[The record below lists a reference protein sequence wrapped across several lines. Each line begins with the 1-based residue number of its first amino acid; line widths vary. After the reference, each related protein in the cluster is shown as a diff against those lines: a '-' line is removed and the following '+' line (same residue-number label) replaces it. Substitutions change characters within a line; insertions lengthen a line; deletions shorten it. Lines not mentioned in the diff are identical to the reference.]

1 MALNVYTPPETA
13 VVHKTTVD
21 IGNIRPMPQ
30 VIKLTQGDKSLPLI
44 AVKLLNT
51 GQPYEVPESATDAV
65 FNFLKGDGKAVI
77 NSALGVSEDRQTVYV
92 EATEQTC
99 ASAGR
104 GQAILQIQVGEQ
116 VAGTGIFNI
125 DVTPNPTTDASLSE
139 TEIGVL
145 QGLVDEANDAKT
157 GAQQS
162 ASNASKSAS
171 DAQASADKA
180 SESAELA
187 GQHKNDAESA
197 KNSAEQFANT
207 AEQEA
212 TDAENARDKAE
223 EYMEKAQASS
233 AVSNSSY
240 FIGDDGMLNLAFNSD
255 GLGQNDIDQTL
266 ANLQSDFEGLQS
278 TIDSLSET
286 VTDQASEIAE
296 QQVDVASAGYKPNLL
311 INSDFRI
318 NQRGIADD
326 TWVNATENKRVY
338 GLDGWHCYIED
349 SGGGVSATARMQK
362 HNEHLRV
369 NLQSNM
375 ATFGQY
381 FETGRTIDEI
391 TVVFGWVDGSEIVR
405 IPSTFTGLSE
415 LSNNGYKQNI
425 ILVDDTNMYLRLH
438 RVVNNATNGFR
449 LELRLTDNQ
458 NVTYEF
464 AYIDAFEGIVPLPH
478 VSEPIET
485 ALARCQRYFC
495 RIGGES
501 EATIGIGFLKNNSQV
516 RTCVQFPVTMANP
529 PTQIVASSGVFQC
542 ETETNAYNS
551 CVYNNAVSI
560 TRDRASLNF
569 TLSMP
574 EQISGPI
581 GVTVYE
587 NTGACID
594 FSCEYY
600 N

>member
-30 VIKLTQGDKSLPLI
+30 VIKLTQGDKSLPVI
-44 AVKLLNT
+44 AIKLLNS
-51 GQPYEVPESATDAV
+51 GEPYKVPESATDARL
-65 FNFLKGDGKAVI
+65 NFLKGDGKAVI
-77 NSALGVSEDRQTVYV
+77 NSALGVSEDRHTVYV

-99 ASAGR
+99 AASGR
-104 GQAILQIQVGEQ
+104 GQAILQVMIGEQ
-116 VAGTGIFNI
+116 VAGTGLFLI
-125 DVTPNPTTDASLSE
+125 DVAPNPTTDASLSE

-157 GAQQS
+157 DAQQS
-162 ASNASKSAS
+162 ASNAEESATE
-171 DAQASADKA
+171 AQASADEA
-180 SESAELA
+180 SDSAELA

-212 TDAENARDKAE
+212 IDAENARDKAE

-240 FIGDDGMLNLAFNSD
+240 YIGDDGKLHLKFDSD
-255 GLGQNDIDQTL
+255 GLGQNDIDHTL
-266 ANLQSDFEGLQS
+266 STLQSDVSDLQS
-278 TIDSLSET
+278 TI
-286 VTDQASEIAE
+286 AE
-296 QQVDVASAGYKPNLL
+296 LQVDVANAGYKPNLL

-326 TWVNATENKRVY
+326 TWVNATENNRVY

-362 HNEHLRV
+362 HNEHIRV

-415 LSNNGYKQNI
+415 LSNNGYKQNV
-425 ILVDDTNMYLRLH
+425 ILVDDTNMHLILY
-438 RVVNNATNGFR
+438 RVVNSATNGFR
-449 LELRLTDNQ
+449 LELRLPGNQ

-464 AYIDAFEGIVPLPH
+464 AYIDAFESIVPLPH

-529 PTQIVASSGVFQC
+529 PTQIVASDGVFQC
-542 ETETNAYNS
+542 ETEANGYNS
-551 CVYNNAVSI
+551 CVYQSAVSI